1 MKKLIMTLIGVIVGI
16 FAIPALFAFAIG
28 IGGTIL
34 GFMAEP
40 RVMLIMVGVLAVIS
54 IPGMILMFIVK
65 K

>member
-1 MKKLIMTLIGVIVGI
+1 MKKLILTIIGLIVGI

-28 IGGTIL
+28 VGGTIL

-40 RVMLIMVGVLAVIS
+40 RVMMVLIGILAVIS

>member
-40 RVMLIMVGVLAVIS
+40 RVMMIMVGVLAVIS

>member
-1 MKKLIMTLIGVIVGI
+1 MKKLIMTIIGIVVGI
-16 FAIPALFAFAIG
+16 FVIPALFAFAIG

-34 GFMAEP
+34 GFLAEP
-40 RVMLIMVGVLAVIS
+40 RVMLIMVGILAVIS

>member
-1 MKKLIMTLIGVIVGI
+1 MKKLIMTIIGIVVGI

-34 GFMAEP
+34 GFLAEP
-40 RVMLIMVGVLAVIS
+40 RVMLIMVGILAVIS

>member
-1 MKKLIMTLIGVIVGI
+1 MRKLILTLVGIVIGI

-34 GFMAEP
+34 GFLAEP
-40 RVMLIMVGVLAVIS
+40 RVMMVLVGILAVIS

-65 K
+65 R